1 MNELQRRMVDGVTGY
16 HEIGCAL
23 GKVCRFGGR
32 LRQFYPVLAHSMV
45 VGRLVA
51 RGAPEW
57 EVYGLLH
64 DAAEMFCGDVPR
76 PFKTHTAV
84 IVEDEVLR
92 RLYARL
98 GLPWPSAEAQ
108 AAVKTADAAAGQS
121 EWHLLRPYDFD
132 RVPEDRY
139 PDRDPTGDHLTE
151 EMAAHEP
158 AAWLR
163 SDAQPL
169 VFADWCAFAE
179 GMLKAQG
186 EGQ

>member
-1 MNELQRRMVDGVTGY
+1 MNGLQQRMVDGVTGY
-16 HEIGCAL
+16 HEIGCSL
-23 GKVCRFGGR
+23 GKTCRFGGR
-32 LRQFYPVLAHSMV
+32 MSQFYPVLAHSMV

-51 RGAPEW
+51 REAPEW
-57 EVYGLLH
+57 EIYGLLH

-76 PFKTHTAV
+76 PFKTHTAK
-84 IVEDEVLR
+84 IVEEEVLR
-92 RLYARL
+92 RLYGRL

-108 AAVKTADAAAGQS
+108 AAVKQADEAALWA
-121 EWHLLRPYDFD
+121 EWHLLKPYEFY
-132 RVPEDRY
+132 RVPDGPPE
-139 PDRDPTGDHLTE
+139 PDPTAAHLTE

-169 VFADWCAFAE
+169 VFCDWCAFAE